1 MTQLTDQYLADADRL
16 TALLTSADAADWSAP
31 SPCEGWSAADV
42 VDHVVDTQ
50 RDFFAQREA
59 DLGPRP
65 TGTPDEVW
73 AGHTDAVRRAV
84 ADDAFVTLEYDGY
97 FGRTTVADTLARFY
111 GFDLLVHHWD
121 IARALGLDVTWDE
134 AEMDRIDT
142 ALDGF
147 GEHLYGEG
155 VCRPALDVSPDAPRQ
170 TRLLARMGRAA

>member
-1 MTQLTDQYLADADRL
+1 MTDLTDQYLADADRF
-16 TALLTSADAADWSAP
+16 TDLLTSAQDTDWSAP

-50 RDFFAQREA
+50 RGFFAQRDA
-59 DLGPRP
+59 DLGERP
-65 TGTPDEVW
+65 AGTPDEMW
-73 AGHTDAVRRAV
+73 AAHTDAVRRTV

-121 IARALGLDVTWDE
+121 VARALGRDVVWDE

-147 GEHLYGEG
+147 GEHLYAEG
-155 VCRPALDVSPDAPRQ
+155 ICKPPLEAPADAPRQ
-170 TRLLARMGRAA
+170 VRLLARMGRTA

>member
-1 MTQLTDQYLADADRL
+1 MTELTDSYLADADRL
-16 TALLTSADAADWSAP
+16 SALLASAADADWSAP

-50 RDFFAQREA
+50 RSFLAERDA

-65 TGTPDEVW
+65 SGTPEEVW
-73 AGHTDAVRRAV
+73 AAHTDAVRRAV
-84 ADDAFVTLEYDGY
+84 ADDAFVTREYDGY

-121 IARALGLDVTWDE
+121 IARALGRDVQWDD
-134 AEMDRIDT
+134 AEMDRIET

-147 GEHLYGEG
+147 GDQLYGEG
-155 VCRPALDVSPDAPRQ
+155 ICQPALDVPDDAPRQ
-170 TRLLARMGRAA
+170 VRLLARMGRAA

>member
-1 MTQLTDQYLADADRL
+1 MTDLTEQYLADAGRL
-16 TALLTSADAADWSAP
+16 TDLLTNAHDADWSAP

-50 RDFFAQREA
+50 RSFFAQREA
-59 DLGPRP
+59 DLGERP
-65 TGTPDEVW
+65 TGPADAVW
-73 AGHTDAVRRAV
+73 AAHTDAVRRAV
-84 ADDAFVTLEYDGY
+84 ADDAFVSLEYDGY

-121 IARALGLDVTWDE
+121 VARALGRDVTWDD

-155 VCRPALDVSPDAPRQ
+155 VCKPALEAPADAPRQ
-170 TRLLARMGRAA
+170 VRLLARMGRAA